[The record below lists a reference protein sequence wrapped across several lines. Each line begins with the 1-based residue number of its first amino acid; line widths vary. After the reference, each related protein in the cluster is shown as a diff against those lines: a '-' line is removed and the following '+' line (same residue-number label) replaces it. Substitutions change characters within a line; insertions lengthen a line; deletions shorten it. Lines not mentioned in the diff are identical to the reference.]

1 MIKKK
6 HGGRTPGAKNKISEE
21 MRQSLSD
28 VLQCE
33 IDGLKERFE
42 SLYDIQRLE
51 LLVKLLPFVV
61 PKLATEININQD
73 PQPLRFQFD
82 TVDVCERIDGEV
94 VVTSSH
100 KIRPETTT
108 NNQ

>member
-6 HGGRTPGAKNKISEE
+6 HGGRTPGAKNKISEA

>member
-6 HGGRTPGAKNKISEE
+6 HGGRAIGSKNKISEA

-42 SLYDIQRLE
+42 SLYDIQRIE
-51 LLVKLLPFVV
+51 LLCKLLPYVV
-61 PKLATEININQD
+61 PKLADEQPQEPTEQMKH
-73 PQPLRFQFD
+73 F
-82 TVDVCERIDGEV
+82 TVEIL
-94 VVTSSH
+94 
-100 KIRPETTT
+100 K
-108 NNQ
+108 